1 MYVCIQPA
9 LSERRINRPHHIHTI
24 HTIQLS
30 SQPARRTMH
39 PIPQTRRQSQCFD
52 ATTLHHTLPYRRYRL
67 DQLEETR
74 RPVRTDDKTNLIIII
89 TILLLPLLLLLI
101 LLALLLQLLFPQTTR
116 LFLVQIWKDQVEDV
130 AVPFDRLAFDAFA
143 DVLK

>member
-1 MYVCIQPA
+1 V
-9 LSERRINRPHHIHTI
+9 T
-24 HTIQLS
+24 
-30 SQPARRTMH
+30 
-39 PIPQTRRQSQCFD
+39 
-52 ATTLHHTLPYRRYRL
+52 
-67 DQLEETR
+67 
-74 RPVRTDDKTNLIIII
+74 TDDKTNLIIII

-116 LFLVQIWKDQVEDV
+116 LFLVQVWKDQVEDV